1 MNTRFGLNVEK
12 VRPKP
17 RAEEATVEEQLMAEL
32 KDRLPGDACCFCV
45 PDSGGAPDGAPRI
58 VICHQGRA
66 LGIQLRQGRISAVQA
81 AGFTRLRAAGMR
93 IEVARDTREA
103 LALIAEMGVV
113 LKDKV
118 NSPFAARDFFRQETR
133 RRV

>member
-1 MNTRFGLNVEK
+1 MSTRFGLNVEK

-17 RAEEATVEEQLMAEL
+17 RTEEATVEEQLMAEL

-45 PDSGGAPDGAPRI
+45 ADSEGAPRI

-66 LGIQLRQGRISAVQA
+66 LGIQLRQGRTSAVQA

-93 IEVARDTREA
+93 IEVARDAREA

-113 LKDKV
+113 LKEKA

>member
-1 MNTRFGLNVEK
+1 MI
-12 VRPKP
+12 
-17 RAEEATVEEQLMAEL
+17 AEL
-32 KDRLPGDACCFCV
+32 KDRLPGDACCFSV
-45 PDSGGAPDGAPRI
+45 PDSGGEGVPRI

-66 LGIQLRQGRISAVQA
+66 LGIQLRQGRTSAVQA

-93 IEVARDTREA
+93 IEVARDAREA
-103 LALIAEMGVV
+103 LALIAEMDVV
-113 LKDKV
+113 LKEKV

>member
-17 RAEEATVEEQLMAEL
+17 KTEEATLEEQLIAEL
-32 KDRLPGDACCFCV
+32 KDRLPGDACCFSV
-45 PDSGGAPDGAPRI
+45 PDSGGEGVPRI

-66 LGIQLRQGRISAVQA
+66 LGIQLRQGRTSAVQA

-93 IEVARDTREA
+93 IEVARDAREA
-103 LALIAEMGVV
+103 LALIAEMDVV
-113 LKDKV
+113 LKEKV

>member
-17 RAEEATVEEQLMAEL
+17 RTEEATVEEQLMAEL
-32 KDRLPGDACCFCV
+32 KDRLPGDACCFSV
-45 PDSGGAPDGAPRI
+45 PDSACDGAPRI

-66 LGIQLRQGRISAVQA
+66 LGIQLRHGRTSAVQA

-93 IEVARDTREA
+93 IEVARDAREA
-103 LALIAEMGVV
+103 LVLIAEMGVV
-113 LKDKV
+113 LKEKV

>member
-17 RAEEATVEEQLMAEL
+17 RTEEATVEEQLMAEL
-32 KDRLPGDACCFCV
+32 KDRMPGDACCFCA
-45 PDSGGAPDGAPRI
+45 DDGEGAPRI

-66 LGIQLRQGRISAVQA
+66 LGIQLRQGRTSAVQA
-81 AGFTRLRAAGMR
+81 AGFIRLRAAGMR
-93 IEVARDTREA
+93 IEVARDAREA
-103 LALIAEMGVV
+103 LALIAEMGVA
-113 LKDKV
+113 LKEKV

>member
-17 RAEEATVEEQLMAEL
+17 RTEEATVEEQLMAEL
-32 KDRLPGDACCFCV
+32 KERLPADACCFCV
-45 PDSGGAPDGAPRI
+45 PDGASDGAPRI
-58 VICHQGRA
+58 VICHRGRA
-66 LGIQLRQGRISAVQA
+66 LGIQLRQGRTSAVQA
-81 AGFTRLRAAGMR
+81 AGFARLRAAGMR
-93 IEVARDTREA
+93 IEVARDAREA

-113 LKDKV
+113 LKEKV

-133 RRV
+133 RRG

>member
-17 RAEEATVEEQLMAEL
+17 RTEEATVEEQLMAEL
-32 KDRLPGDACCFCV
+32 KDRLPGDACCFSV
-45 PDSGGAPDGAPRI
+45 PDSASDGAPRI

-66 LGIQLRQGRISAVQA
+66 LGIQLRHGRTSAVQA

-93 IEVARDTREA
+93 IEVARDAREA

-113 LKDKV
+113 LKEKV

>member
-17 RAEEATVEEQLMAEL
+17 KTEEATLEEQLIAEL
-32 KDRLPGDACCFCV
+32 KDRLPGDACCFSV
-45 PDSGGAPDGAPRI
+45 PDSGGEGVPRI

-66 LGIQLRQGRISAVQA
+66 LGIQLRQGRTSAVQA

-93 IEVARDTREA
+93 IEVARDAREA

-113 LKDKV
+113 LKERS

-133 RRV
+133 RRL

>member
-17 RAEEATVEEQLMAEL
+17 KTEEATLEEQLMAEL
-32 KDRLPGDACCFCV
+32 KDRLPGDACCFSV
-45 PDSGGAPDGAPRI
+45 PDSGGEGVPRI

-66 LGIQLRQGRISAVQA
+66 LGIQLRQGRTSAVQA

-93 IEVARDTREA
+93 IEVARDAREA

-113 LKDKV
+113 LKERA

-133 RRV
+133 RRL